1 MSTNPY
7 APPTAIVADVLP
19 EESATDPPFF
29 AVSIPKFVI
38 MCLCTFTVY
47 EAYWFYR
54 HWKRIDARDRVGVWP
69 IVRGIFGPLFSYPL
83 FVNIRDYTPQSG
95 PISSP
100 LNLHA
105 AIVEDTGARVGWELP
120 AVLLSVGC
128 LVTNLLFRLPGM
140 YAWLGFLTVAC
151 LVPVQVYANKM
162 NAIASPAHNRNSRL
176 TVWNWLIVVP
186 GAIWLLLAVLG
197 TYLESTGQL

>member
-1 MSTNPY
+1 
-7 APPTAIVADVLP
+7 
-19 EESATDPPFF
+19 
-29 AVSIPKFVI
+29 
-38 MCLCTFTVY
+38 
-47 EAYWFYR
+47 
-54 HWKRIDARDRVGVWP
+54 
-69 IVRGIFGPLFSYPL
+69 
-83 FVNIRDYTPQSG
+83 
-95 PISSP
+95 
-100 LNLHA
+100 
-105 AIVEDTGARVGWELP
+105 
-120 AVLLSVGC
+120 
-128 LVTNLLFRLPGM
+128 M